1 MSALK
6 FTPEQMRDVKLSD
19 GTKEYL
25 VGYKTAE
32 RATDIVYE
40 QVEEMWGIDQ
50 AQEMIKPV
58 FDALYSMQKE
68 ILKLMMK
75 HIDEK
80 LGTVVCTEI

>member
-1 MSALK
+1 
-6 FTPEQMRDVKLSD
+6 MRDVKLSD

-32 RATDIVYE
+32 RATDIVYK

-75 HIDEK
+75 HIDEN
-80 LGTVVCTEI
+80 LGSVECGEI